1 MARMPVERITFAP
14 SDISGR
20 LRFAREKAGYETA
33 ADATEARGWTY
44 STYASHEN
52 GSRGIPRDK
61 IRLYARAFKV
71 NPLWLL
77 TGEGNPDVPRYA
89 GIIGRIGAG
98 ACIISV
104 DGAQDLGEV
113 QIPAALDDNEEELV
127 GFEVDGDIMY
137 PAFRDGDRVFAG
149 AATSD
154 ISDSI
159 GRECIIQ
166 INGGE
171 CYLKTLENGS
181 KQGFFN
187 LVSYNFPPIRD
198 VQIDWVRPV
207 LFIKRA

>member
-1 MARMPVERITFAP
+1 M
-14 SDISGR
+14 
-20 LRFAREKAGYETA
+20 
-33 ADATEARGWTY
+33 
-44 STYASHEN
+44 
-52 GSRGIPRDK
+52 
-61 IRLYARAFKV
+61 